1 MKNIDQS
8 IQQRL
13 LNMSRDQNEDFQLIL
28 IRFGLE
34 RFLYRLST
42 SKYSEQFVLK
52 GAFLFKLWTNFRFR
66 PTKDIDLLGL
76 GDSSPEHLKAI
87 FKEICV
93 NKVEPDGIVFDESS
107 IRVTEIRE
115 EQEYGGSR
123 VKLMGLLGKAKI
135 PLQVDI
141 AYGNAI
147 TPKTEE
153 HDFPSMLGM
162 PSPRIRTYPK
172 ETVVAEKLQS
182 MVRLGMQNSRMKDFF
197 DLFWMAMLFSYEG
210 PVLAKAI
217 QSTFK
222 RRKTNIPSTPPLVF
236 SDEFAT
242 DSVKRSQWKAFLNK
256 NSIPSMSDN
265 FEDIIKNLRDFLA
278 PPFKAAATE
287 NNFLFLWSSEKGWH
301 PKRH

>member
-76 GDSSPEHLKAI
+76 GDSSP
-87 FKEICV
+87 
-93 NKVEPDGIVFDESS
+93 
-107 IRVTEIRE
+107 IRE

-256 NSIPSMSDN
+256 NSIPGMSDD

>member
-1 MKNIDQS
+1 MRNIDQS

-13 LNMSRDQNEDFQLIL
+13 LNKSREQNEDFQLTL

-34 RFLYRLST
+34 RFLYRLSK
-42 SKYSEQFVLK
+42 SKYSEQFILK
-52 GAFLFKLWTNFRFR
+52 GAFLFTLWTDYRFR

-76 GDSSPEHLKAI
+76 GDSTPEHLEAM
-87 FKEICV
+87 FREICV
-93 NKVEPDGIVFDESS
+93 IKVEPDGIIFDESS

-135 PLQVDI
+135 PLQVDV
-141 AYGNAI
+141 AYGYAV

-172 ETVVAEKLQS
+172 ETVIAEKLQS

-197 DLFWMAMLFSYEG
+197 DLFWMTMLFSYEG

-222 RRKTNIPSTPPLVF
+222 RRKTNIPSTPPLAF

-242 DSVKRSQWKAFLNK
+242 DSVKRSQRKAFLNK
-256 NSIPSMSDN
+256 NSISGMSED
-265 FEDIIKNLRDFLA
+265 FDDIIKKLRDFLA
-278 PPFKAAATE
+278 PPFKAAASE
-287 NNFLFLWSSEKGWH
+287 NNFLFLWRSDKGWH
-301 PKRH
+301 PKR